1 MQFLKSLE
9 VKVRR
14 FRDKLSP
21 LLYAG
26 NTFHCPVCEHSFRKF
41 RSAGRGERKRAN
53 AVCPWCISRERDRL
67 VYSYLKKEHTRL
79 FNDTTRMMH
88 IAPEPCLEPKFR
100 SWVQTLYLTADL
112 IRKDV
117 DEQFDVMSI
126 PYPNESFDAVFCSH
140 VLQDVPDDLQAMQEL
155 FRILTPG
162 GWAILNVPV
171 VTTASADHQ
180 AQPGNIRKSSDI
192 RPDEHL
198 RSYGDDYP
206 QRMRGIGF
214 EVETI
219 EASDLF
225 TTEQLKRLAMD
236 RKETGAIYIG
246 FKPRTADHG

>member
-26 NTFHCPVCEHSFRKF
+26 STFHCPVCGHSFRKF

-67 VYSYLKKEHTRL
+67 VYSYIEKEQARL
-79 FNDTTRMMH
+79 FTDTTRMLH
-88 IAPEPCLEPKFR
+88 VAPEPCLEPKFR
-100 SWVQTLYLTADL
+100 SLAKGLYLTADL

-117 DEQFDVMSI
+117 DEQFDVMFI
-126 PYPNESFDAVFCSH
+126 PHANQTFDAVFCSH
-140 VLQDVPDDLQAMQEL
+140 VLQDVPDDIQAMREF
-155 FRILTPG
+155 FRILSPG

-171 VTTASADHQ
+171 VATASADHQ
-180 AQPGNIRKSSDI
+180 TIPGNVRKATDN

-206 QRMRGIGF
+206 ERMKSVGF
-214 EVETI
+214 DVKTI
-219 EASDLF
+219 QANDLF
-225 TTEQLKRLAMD
+225 DAKELIRLAMD
-236 RKETGAIYIG
+236 RKETGAVYIG
-246 FKPRTADHG
+246 FKPIETDHG